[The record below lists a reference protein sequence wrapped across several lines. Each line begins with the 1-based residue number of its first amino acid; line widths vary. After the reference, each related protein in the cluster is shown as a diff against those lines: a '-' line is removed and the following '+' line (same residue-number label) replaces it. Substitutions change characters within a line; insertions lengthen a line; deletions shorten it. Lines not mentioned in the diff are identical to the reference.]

1 MDRRSFLKTSAVGG
15 AAAATGSLA
24 APAVAQ
30 GRTPMVIVSTWPR
43 DFPGLGTSAQRLAT
57 LIEDAT
63 DGAIAVEYY
72 AAGERVGAFDVFDE
86 VSSGNS
92 QAFHAA
98 DYYWL
103 GTHPVFAYVCAV
115 PFGLT
120 PLEQNSFIH
129 FMGGQ
134 EIWDEVADEYG
145 LKGWLAGNT
154 GCQPGGWFN
163 TEINSPEDLRGLRM
177 RIPGIGGSMMSKL
190 GVSVVSLPG
199 GQIYEALVSGAIDA
213 TEWVGPWNDFYLNL
227 HQAARYYYNP
237 GAQEPGPAL
246 SLTMNKSWLT
256 SLPSWQQR
264 AIQACCHTEND
275 RMMAEYNAMNG
286 RYLDR
291 LIQDHGIQ
299 MREFN
304 EETFEAFGEASEEV
318 FDEIRQH
325 SDAANRMH
333 EAFLQARREVG
344 HWLSI
349 SEQEFA
355 FQRNRV
361 LGIE

>member
-15 AAAATGSLA
+15 TAAAAGTLA

-43 DFPGLGTSAQRLAT
+43 DFPGLGTSAQRLSA

-63 DGAIAVEYY
+63 DGAIAVEYF

-103 GTHPVFAYVCAV
+103 GTHPVFAYVCSV
-115 PFGLT
+115 PMGLT
-120 PLEQNSFIH
+120 ALEQNAFIH
-129 FMGGQ
+129 HMGGQ
-134 EIWDEVADEYG
+134 EIWDEVADEFG

-154 GCQPGGWFN
+154 GCQPAGWFN
-163 TEINSPEDLRGLRM
+163 TEINSPDDLRGLRM

-237 GAQEPGPAL
+237 GPQEPGPAL

-256 SLPSWQQR
+256 SLPRWQQR
-264 AIQACCHTEND
+264 AIEACCTLEND
-275 RMMAEYNAMNG
+275 RMMAEYNANNG

-291 LIQDHGIQ
+291 LIQDHGIE
-299 MREFN
+299 MREMGDDMFAAFN
-304 EETFEAFGEASEEV
+304 EASNEV

-333 EAFLQARREVG
+333 EAFLVAREEVG
-344 HWLSI
+344 RWLYI
-349 SEQEFA
+349 SEQDFA
-355 FQRNRV
+355 FKRNQV
-361 LGIE
+361 LGIG